1 MTQSNYR
8 RREHLRLPF
17 YDYSEYGCYFVT
29 ICTKN
34 RQSVFGEIIDGIMQ
48 LNMVGEIIK
57 ETLKDLTIDYP
68 NSIITDYVIMP
79 NHLHFIWFNQD
90 NALLSDVV
98 RKLKGK
104 AIKSYHHLMR
114 SQNKSYEPLWQ
125 RSFYEHIIRDDK
137 DYERIATYIENNPLQ
152 WELDRFYNESM

>member
-1 MTQSNYR
+1 MAQSTYR

-48 LNMVGEIIK
+48 LNTVGEIIK

-68 NSIITDYVIMP
+68 NSVIT
-79 NHLHFIWFNQD
+79 
-90 NALLSDVV
+90 
-98 RKLKGK
+98 
-104 AIKSYHHLMR
+104 
-114 SQNKSYEPLWQ
+114 
-125 RSFYEHIIRDDK
+125 FYLVQSR
-137 DYERIATYIENNPLQ
+137 
-152 WELDRFYNESM
+152 